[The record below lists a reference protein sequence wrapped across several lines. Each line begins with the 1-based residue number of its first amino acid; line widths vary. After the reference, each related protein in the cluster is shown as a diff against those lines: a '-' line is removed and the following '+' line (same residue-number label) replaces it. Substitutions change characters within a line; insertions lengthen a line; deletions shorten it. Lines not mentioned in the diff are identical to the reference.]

1 MRHVSWLE
9 TASRDLDEILGYIE
23 DRNLLAALNLQQE
36 IEHAVSQLP
45 QHPYLYR
52 LGRFS
57 GTRELVVHPNYL
69 VVYRLCRC
77 DRDNRRS
84 PFPAAVSVNSLRGCI
99 LPKGDSACRIRKGS
113 HPEHPCRFRNSA
125 IRAGNSFLQGVN

>member
-23 DRNLLAALNLQQE
+23 DRNLLAALNLQRE

-52 LGRFS
+52 LGRVP

-69 VVYRLCRC
+69 VVYRLTA
-77 DRDNRRS
+77 D
-84 PFPAAVSVNSLRGCI
+84 
-99 LPKGDSACRIRKGS
+99 
-113 HPEHPCRFRNSA
+113 A
-125 IRAGNSFLQGVN
+125 IEIIDVLHSRQQYP

>member
-23 DRNLLAALNLQQE
+23 DRNLLATLNLQRE

-52 LGRFS
+52 LGRVP
-57 GTRELVVHPNYL
+57 GTRELVVHPNYI
-69 VVYRLCRC
+69 VVYRIAH
-77 DRDNRRS
+77 S
-84 PFPAAVSVNSLRGCI
+84 AVEIVNVLHSRQQY
-99 LPKGDSACRIRKGS
+99 P
-113 HPEHPCRFRNSA
+113 
-125 IRAGNSFLQGVN
+125 

>member
-52 LGRFS
+52 LGRVP

-69 VVYRLCRC
+69 VVYRLTA
-77 DRDNRRS
+77 D
-84 PFPAAVSVNSLRGCI
+84 
-99 LPKGDSACRIRKGS
+99 
-113 HPEHPCRFRNSA
+113 A
-125 IRAGNSFLQGVN
+125 IEIIDVLHSRQQYP